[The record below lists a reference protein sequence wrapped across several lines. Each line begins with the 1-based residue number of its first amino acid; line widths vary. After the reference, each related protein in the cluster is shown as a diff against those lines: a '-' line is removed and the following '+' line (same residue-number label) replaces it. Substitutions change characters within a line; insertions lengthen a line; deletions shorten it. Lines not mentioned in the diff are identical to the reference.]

1 MKKLIGHLRSWL
13 DRLAPPESTFADP
26 ATATEDQS
34 EEKIGHQS
42 LFDLMKDCADLLT
55 QLEDMDEKLDAK
67 AKPLA
72 EHLRVTLQEMLERA
86 GAMRI
91 EEETAFDVTRHQ
103 VIPARRVKTGEQI
116 SETLEPGYL
125 FDRRVLKR
133 ARVRV

>member
-1 MKKLIGHLRSWL
+1 MRKLIISVRNWL
-13 DRLAPPESTFADP
+13 DRLVPPEVTAADS
-26 ATATEDQS
+26 EIISDDQG
-34 EEKIGHQS
+34 EQKIGHQS

-86 GAMRI
+86 GAARI
-91 EEETAFDVTRHQ
+91 EDETAFDVTRHQ

>member
-1 MKKLIGHLRSWL
+1 MKKLVGYLRHWL
-13 DRLAPPESTFADP
+13 DRLAPPEATSADP

-86 GAMRI
+86 GAARI
-91 EEETAFDVTRHQ
+91 EDETGFDVTRHQ

-125 FDRRVLKR
+125 FESRVLKR